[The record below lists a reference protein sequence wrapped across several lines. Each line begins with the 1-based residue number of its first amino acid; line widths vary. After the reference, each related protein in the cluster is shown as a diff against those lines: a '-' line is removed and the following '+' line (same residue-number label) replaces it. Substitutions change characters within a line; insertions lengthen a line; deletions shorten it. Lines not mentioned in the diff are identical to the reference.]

1 MTTSAGGVSVSLT
14 GRSDGFTKAVGAAVA
29 SLSSLQAATAK
40 AIASVD
46 ALGKASSKFESAMSM
61 SNKKLDA
68 MDSLGSRV
76 GVMGAAVSAAMGAA
90 GYSAVKAASNFEE
103 STNVMQQAF
112 GPATS
117 AMEAWASDTGAAMS
131 RSTQQ
136 MRQYAGTLQAMLV
149 PMVGSSDIAQTM
161 SKDISKLA
169 VDMASFWNVADD
181 DAMIALKSALSGE
194 IEPMRRFGVNL
205 TEASLGAYAL
215 EKGITASLES
225 MTYQQ
230 KVLLRYQ
237 MIMDRTTA
245 VQGDAVRTAGS
256 FANSSKALSSAVEN
270 LAVSMGNVLLPS
282 ATKIVQVMTE
292 TVKAFE
298 GMSSTSKTLVSGL
311 GVTAGALGAVGVA
324 AGGSLVALTAV
335 VRSYA
340 ELITLVPAAAGAI
353 KGLAIALGTVG
364 AALAA
369 FGVAYAATSALIR
382 DEGERSISIMDAI
395 GSAIDS
401 MTSSWG
407 DFKAMGINA
416 IGAIFR
422 PMVQLAD
429 LIGGTTL
436 VNVFDKK
443 ITAAAS
449 AAANPRSNDADV
461 NLGIALGDKDNM
473 RFVDEIEKEIAG
485 EPISIPASQIEID
498 QAQETAR
505 KLTGEELI
513 KQDKERLKVAKEVT
527 SELERQNSL
536 MGSYVDEVSSIA
548 RDIEKIQAGDF
559 GGMLSVGFDFQD
571 KLNSVTTSAA
581 AAGVEPNAFGEVTQL
596 QETFV
601 DNMNA
606 AFKALDVS
614 QMQQG
619 IVEGARLLEEFG
631 ATTDQVSSFVS
642 AATAEY
648 NANAAAVAG
657 ATKWANE
664 LADIDLQIEAANN
677 AAQMQSPENAIMQL
691 LSGGGKTAMSAA
703 QFDQFGMLAQA
714 GAAGLQAG
722 ASGGAIAGIGS
733 AIMTGFSSAAG
744 PVGMLVAQTVGST
757 LMQLL
762 QPVFDAASSL
772 FSEIA
777 SAFGNEK
784 IGKALGTSG
793 NSAIVMGALIGPAIA
808 SIVLLG
814 AALAALILVVGAA
827 LVAFAAVFGF
837 LFSLSQSTKS
847 FQDFQNAIEYVVQG
861 LVDRLEPF
869 WGSFTALIGLF
880 DVASQALVP
889 FIDAFNEFAGPLS
902 NVLFDSLKILAL
914 ALVGLAI
921 GVTFVTN
928 VFFGIVS
935 AIAGLV
941 EELFRVQ
948 HEAIKAAGGVGDANF
963 MLWDSTEDLAKSMQ
977 VDTGSLQDTFGEL
990 MGLTYEEAAA
1000 RGETITQLARE
1011 TELRESILNA
1021 PQGLKVAAARM
1032 NAIDAEATSGNG
1044 SGSITSRS
1052 TAPTNST
1059 TVNIEKVELAPTD
1072 MDAFIREVQEAAEHL
1087 AYRETGGPGG
1097 SGNVD
1102 RGGGR

>member
-1 MTTSAGGVSVSLT
+1 MSTSAGAVSVSLT

-29 SLSSLQAATAK
+29 SLSTLSSAAAR
-40 AIASVD
+40 AMSSVD
-46 ALGKASSKFESAMSM
+46 MLGKAGKKFESAMNM
-61 SNKKLDA
+61 STKKVEA

-76 GVMGAAVSAAMGAA
+76 GVMGAAVSAALGAA

-136 MRQYAGTLQAMLV
+136 MRQYVGTLQAMLV
-149 PMVGSSDIAQTM
+149 PMVGSHDVAQTM

-215 EKGITASLES
+215 EKGISASLES
-225 MTYQQ
+225 MSYQQ

-256 FANSSKALSSAVEN
+256 FANSSKALSSAIEN
-270 LAVSMGNVLLPS
+270 LAVSMGNVLLPA
-282 ATKIVQVMTE
+282 ATGVVRGLTEIV
-292 TVKAFE
+292 KLFD
-298 GMSSTSKTLVSGL
+298 GMSSTSKNAIVTTGAVAAGL
-311 GVTAGALGAVGVA
+311 GALATAGGGSLVILATIIRSYKDLLTLAPGVA
-324 AGGSLVALTAV
+324 AG
-335 VRSYA
+335 
-340 ELITLVPAAAGAI
+340 I
-353 KGLAIALGTVG
+353 KGIGVAFQWVLGP
-364 AALAA
+364 LAA
-369 FGVAYAATSALIR
+369 FAAAYTITSALIR
-382 DEGERSISIMDAI
+382 DEGDKPVSMLDAMS
-395 GSAIDS
+395 SAIDS
-401 MTSSWG
+401 ATSSW
-407 DFKAMGINA
+407 DEFKAMGINA
-416 IGAIFR
+416 LGA
-422 PMVQLAD
+422 V
-429 LIGGTTL
+429 L
-436 VNVFDKK
+436 VGIQNIFDKINGTKLSDDLGSK
-443 ITAAAS
+443 IADWAGRV
-449 AAANPRSNDADV
+449 ANKTPDDYEV
-461 NLGIALGDKDNM
+461 KLGIALGDKSNM
-473 RFVDEIEKEIAG
+473 EFVSDIENSLAETPIDVPVDPIAIEQAQNTLMATPEQQKKFDTEKEA
-485 EPISIPASQIEID
+485 A
-498 QAQETAR
+498 AKRYTA
-505 KLTGEELI
+505 
-513 KQDKERLKVAKEVT
+513 
-527 SELERQNSL
+527 ELERQNSIMESL
-536 MGSYVDEVSSIA
+536 ADINSKIA
-548 RDIEKIQAGDF
+548 RDHEKMQTG
-559 GGMLSVGFDFQD
+559 
-571 KLNSVTTSAA
+571 
-581 AAGVEPNAFGEVTQL
+581 AFGEMLSAGFNYQDSLKELANASIAAGGTDISSGKSKL
-596 QETFV
+596 QDLLVSDMTE
-601 DNMNA
+601 
-606 AFKALDVS
+606 AFKALDLS

-619 IVEGARLLEEFG
+619 IEEGARLLNEFG
-631 ATTDQVSSFVS
+631 ASTDQVNSFVS

-657 ATKWANE
+657 ATKWAQE
-664 LADIDLQIEAANN
+664 LSDIDMQIEAASN
-677 AAQMQSPENAIMQL
+677 AATMQSPENVLMQL
-691 LSGGGKTAMSAA
+691 FSGGGKTEMSAA
-703 QFDQFGMLAQA
+703 QFDQLGMFAQA

-722 ASGGAIAGIGS
+722 ASGGAMAGIGS

-784 IGKALGTSG
+784 ISKATSTGG
-793 NSAIVMGALIGPAIA
+793 NAAIVAYAVFAPIAAAFLPLGGVLGALT
-808 SIVLLG
+808 
-814 AALAALILVVGAA
+814 LVVGGA
-827 LVAFAAVFGF
+827 LTAFAAVFGF

-869 WGSFTALIGLF
+869 WGSFTSLIGLF

-889 FIDAFNEFAGPLS
+889 FINAFNEFAGPLS
-902 NVLFDSLKILAL
+902 NVLFESLKILAL

-928 VFFGIVS
+928 VFFGMVS
-935 AIAGLV
+935 AIAGLL

-948 HEAIKAAGGVGDANF
+948 HEAIKAAGGVGDAQF

-990 MGLTYEEAAA
+990 MGLTYEEASA
-1000 RGETITQLARE
+1000 RGETITQLAKE
-1011 TELRESILNA
+1011 NELRESILNA

-1044 SGSITSRS
+1044 SGSVTSRS
-1052 TAPTNST
+1052 TAPATST
-1059 TVNIEKVELAPTD
+1059 TVNIGVVELAPTD
-1072 MDAFIREVQEAAEHL
+1072 MDDFIDQVKEAAEHL
-1087 AYRETGGPGG
+1087 SYRETGGPGG
-1097 SGNVD
+1097 GGGGID